1 MSFKRE
7 NQRIE
12 VYEQPISNIG
22 NNNENKNNISIP
34 NNVYDKYL
42 EYVYN
47 ILLEQLD

>member
-7 NQRIE
+7 NQRMD
-12 VYEQPISNIG
+12 V
-22 NNNENKNNISIP
+22 NNNDDNKNNVTIP

-47 ILLEQLD
+47 NLLEQLD